1 MDVFIETLVLSAF
14 IISTLLLVY
23 LLRSRWYN
31 KTFGTILDAKR
42 SSWSIQDF
50 LKHRTNRPHQ
60 GQPFSFKEGMVTS
73 STYRIKGRFDQAILY
88 WDTNPILEALIERK
102 FPRKIL
108 PDKARQEDVFQAEL
122 YALALA
128 EMGAITRDSKI
139 IVIYCLQKEAS
150 SCLDRNREGCLNCR
164 KGRRFVSSF
173 KQNRVA
179 KKLDKLNKE
188 WYRSRVPR
196 ASPSRETCIICPYSR
211 KRGCKHS
218 AI

>member
-23 LLRSRWYN
+23 LLRSRRYN

-50 LKHRTNRPHQ
+50 LEHRTNRPHQ
-60 GQPFSFKEGMVTS
+60 GQAFSFKEGFVTS
-73 STYRIKGRFDQAILY
+73 SRYRIKGKFDQAILY
-88 WDTNPILEALIERK
+88 WTVNPILEAVIERK
-102 FPRKIL
+102 FPRRIL
-108 PDKARQEDVFQAEL
+108 PDNARKEDVFQAEL

-128 EMGAITRDSKI
+128 EMGAVAADCKI

-150 SCLDRNREGCLNCR
+150 VCVDRNRDGCLNCR
-164 KGRRFVSSF
+164 TGRRFVSRLNL
-173 KQNRVA
+173 NRVT
-179 KKLDKLNKE
+179 KKLDKLNNE
-188 WYRSRVPR
+188 WYGSKTPR
-196 ASPSRETCIICPYSR
+196 AKPSRETCIICPYSR